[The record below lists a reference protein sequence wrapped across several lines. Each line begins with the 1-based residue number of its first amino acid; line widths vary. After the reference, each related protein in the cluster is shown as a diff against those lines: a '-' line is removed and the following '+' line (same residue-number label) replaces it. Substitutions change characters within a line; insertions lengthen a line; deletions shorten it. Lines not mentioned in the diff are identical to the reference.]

1 MYGLCLSLGPERA
14 VEIAGS
20 RAPVDEEVGAG
31 NERALAAHQKLG
43 DVRHLVGSSRASR
56 WTFRKHVFVEAAVS
70 TYLTRSAASVKLPV
84 STTAAK
90 YCICLSS
97 IASPPSVCAWII
109 SCTPG
114 PFQAA
119 GLARSVRILYN
130 LAHEKDSYIFCPRR
144 SAAVDSLLREAQRR
158 IARTRIH
165 HTRIHARAEAT
176 PSPTPE
182 PPEDEYFT
190 ISMVGDC
197 TLSSSQREDYFET
210 VVNGDMSWPFSGTKQ
225 YFEDDYLTIAN
236 LECSLSHEMLYGS
249 ATFTF
254 CGDAENAEMLVQ
266 GGVDFVT
273 IDIRIDD
280 GLRPDRP

>member
-1 MYGLCLSLGPERA
+1 MYGLCLSLGPERT

-109 SCTPG
+109 SCAPG

-165 HTRIHARAEAT
+165 HTRIHARA
-176 PSPTPE
+176 
-182 PPEDEYFT
+182 
-190 ISMVGDC
+190 G
-197 TLSSSQREDYFET
+197 
-210 VVNGDMSWPFSGTKQ
+210 
-225 YFEDDYLTIAN
+225 
-236 LECSLSHEMLYGS
+236 
-249 ATFTF
+249 
-254 CGDAENAEMLVQ
+254 GDAVAYAGAARGRILYHIHGGRLYAELVAA
-266 GGVDFVT
+266 
-273 IDIRIDD
+273 
-280 GLRPDRP
+280 